1 MDWGDRLNMFPN
13 HRLWAGCLIALSLL
27 LSSGLAHGD
36 DALTILTED
45 YPPLNYVE
53 NKELKGP
60 SVDIV
65 RAIQEKLGRADKIAD
80 KISVYPWARAYRFL
94 ETRKNTALFSTART
108 SSRENQFKWV
118 GPIAEKKI
126 GMYAK
131 RAREIKLDA
140 LEDTK
145 DYLIGVQRD
154 SVTMQYLDERGYENF
169 DDSTSA
175 EANLKKLMGERND
188 LWFASNATVAGTC
201 ERLNVNIEELELVLE
216 IENTFIYIAFN
227 NETPDS
233 IIAAWQNAYDGLV
246 QEGAVMNLFRTHDLI
261 GLYPTTF
268 DN

>member
-36 DALTILTED
+36 DALTILKED

-131 RAREIKLDA
+131 R
-140 LEDTK
+140 
-145 DYLIGVQRD
+145 
-154 SVTMQYLDERGYENF
+154 
-169 DDSTSA
+169 
-175 EANLKKLMGERND
+175 
-188 LWFASNATVAGTC
+188 
-201 ERLNVNIEELELVLE
+201 VNIEELELVLE

-227 NETPDS
+227 SATPDS
-233 IIAAWQNAYDGLV
+233 IVAAWQEAYDGLV
-246 QEGAVMNLFRTHDLI
+246 QEGAVKRYFRRINCKDSIRILAKNNAIAT
-261 GLYPTTF
+261 
-268 DN
+268 

>member
-1 MDWGDRLNMFPN
+1 MFPN

-131 RAREIKLDA
+131 R
-140 LEDTK
+140 
-145 DYLIGVQRD
+145 
-154 SVTMQYLDERGYENF
+154 
-169 DDSTSA
+169 
-175 EANLKKLMGERND
+175 
-188 LWFASNATVAGTC
+188 
-201 ERLNVNIEELELVLE
+201 VNIEELELVLE

-227 NETPDS
+227 SATPDS
-233 IIAAWQNAYDGLV
+233 IVAAWQEAYDGLV
-246 QEGAVMNLFRTHDLI
+246 QEGAVKKIFQTHQLQ
-261 GLYPTTF
+261 GLYPDF
-268 DN
+268 GEE